1 VTANTKRYVNKL
13 EKRSMVLPKENSS
26 KKKKLDTFGYEIYV

>member
-1 VTANTKRYVNKL
+1 MAVVVPVNTL
-13 EKRSMVLPKENSS
+13 ERRMIVPKENSS